1 MYIPAQAGG
10 DGALDRGNITKIA
23 AHTCAQDLIVTG
35 LAAGEAGREAV
46 EHRLDLTPAAPGE
59 LSTEEIDRVVV

>member
-23 AHTCAQDLIVTG
+23 AHTCAQELIVTG
-35 LAAGEAGREAV
+35 SAEV
-46 EHRLDLTPAAPGE
+46 
-59 LSTEEIDRVVV
+59 SEISIRRQISHGFITN